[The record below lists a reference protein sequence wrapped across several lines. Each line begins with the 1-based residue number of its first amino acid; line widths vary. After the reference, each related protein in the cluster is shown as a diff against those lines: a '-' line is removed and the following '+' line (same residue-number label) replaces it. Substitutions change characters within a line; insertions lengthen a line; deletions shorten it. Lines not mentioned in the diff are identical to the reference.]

1 MEVTC
6 TLCLLPRVLLP
17 QVALELWVGFVTQSP
32 TCTISLQSLD
42 STHHGGSTTRSD
54 FNLAQTFRGQK
65 CCSSDTPGSR
75 GAVH

>member
-17 QVALELWVGFVTQSP
+17 QVALKLWVGFVTQSP
-32 TCTISLQSLD
+32 MCTITLQSLD
-42 STHHGGSTTRSD
+42 SIHHRGSTTRSD
-54 FNLAQTFRGQK
+54 FNLVQIFRGQK
-65 CCSSDTPGSR
+65 CCSSDTLGSP